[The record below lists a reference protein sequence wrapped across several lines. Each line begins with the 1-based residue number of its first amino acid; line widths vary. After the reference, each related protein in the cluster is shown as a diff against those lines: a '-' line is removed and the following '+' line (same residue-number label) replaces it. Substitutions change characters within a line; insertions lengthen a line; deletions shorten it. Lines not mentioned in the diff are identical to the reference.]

1 MKTAEVE
8 LRELTKGGSRALKGA
23 IYRLM
28 RARWNMD
35 EDLQPARE
43 ELGILLYRL
52 VLLNDMLG
60 RRRGMMEYRYALS
73 QYRGAK
79 FNAMVDRA
87 IVTGVNFEEATQQIL
102 NREPM
107 LAWGW
112 QEAARKHTQE
122 KGFALAKSMEG
133 TLDRH
138 LGMLRTK
145 LVQKALVSPEVQH
158 GGLPEF
164 RKAFKEIGWSINGY
178 ADTVYKTNI
187 SSAYTE
193 ARFEQVK
200 DPDVSQVIAALEVT
214 KSTAVEPR
222 ENHKG
227 FEGLMA
233 PPDDPIWQKAKP
245 PYGYNC
251 THGVRYVSIFELER
265 RGRVKDGKVIP
276 FYPPGLARASY
287 DPGFNPRG

>member
-8 LRELTKGGSRALKGA
+8 LRELTKLGSRELTMA
-23 IYRLM
+23 IFRVM
-28 RARWNMD
+28 RSRWKMD

-43 ELGILLYRL
+43 ALGTLLYRL
-52 VLLNDMLG
+52 QLLSDMLG
-60 RRRGMMEYRYALS
+60 RRRGMMEYRQALAR
-73 QYRGAK
+73 YRGAT
-79 FNAMVDRA
+79 FNAA
-87 IVTGVNFEEATQQIL
+87 INSPIVTGVKFEEAIQQIL

-112 QEAARKHTQE
+112 QEATRKYTQE
-122 KGFALAKSMEG
+122 GGFALAKSMEE
-133 TLDRH
+133 TLDRR

-145 LVQKALVSPEVQH
+145 LVQRAIVSPEVQR

-164 RKAFKEIGWSINGY
+164 RKVFKEIAPWTNSY